1 MIVKRKI
8 IFFYILT
15 VLGGVV
21 QEQTGGNSAIAPT
34 AAAIASAT
42 KKDNRMNNTI
52 DSNQKTLLDFKKKLL
67 DEQKNGEGKID
78 KINQKI
84 EETKKIID
92 EERVKLEEER
102 LKLKHTNEAKDA
114 DYTKFTEL
122 KNNLIEERKRMKTL
136 DSKASSAG
144 TGTGFRSRRDKYNIS
159 NLTRALDQIEKDI
172 QTKKLSKDEERRLV
186 LKSKEIATRLH
197 ALKVIHK
204 KEDTYKNMAIKF
216 DDLRGKMTKIFDQK
230 AEIGKGIGKLKS
242 NLDDLL
248 NKREELYE
256 ERRMVIHLVRE
267 AGAKLE
273 MVDTQL
279 NAIEFKRTRLQ
290 YSSDRQR
297 RQKGERRS
305 RHEIPQDKMRKNRE
319 NQELW
324 NSLKEVAMK
333 KMSSGEKLTFDEMK
347 LIYSD
352 DSE

>member
-1 MIVKRKI
+1 M
-8 IFFYILT
+8 
-15 VLGGVV
+15 V
-21 QEQTGGNSAIAPT
+21 QEQNGGNSAIAPT
-34 AAAIASAT
+34 TAATASAI
-42 KKDNRMNNTI
+42 KKDNRINNTI
-52 DSNQKTLLDFKKKLL
+52 DSNQKTLSDFKRSLI
-67 DEQKNGEGKID
+67 DEQKTGESQID

-84 EETKKIID
+84 EETKKTID
-92 EERVKLEEER
+92 AERVKLEEER

-136 DSKASSAG
+136 DNKASTGGAG
-144 TGTGFRSRRDKYNIS
+144 MGGRSRRDKYNIT
-159 NLTRALDQIEKDI
+159 NLTKTLDQIEKDI

-204 KEDTYKNMAIKF
+204 KEDSYKNMSIKF

-230 AEIGKGIGKLKS
+230 ADIGKIIGKLKS
-242 NLDDLL
+242 NLDELL

-256 ERRMVIHLVRE
+256 ERRMIIHQVRE

-279 NAIEFKRTRLQ
+279 NAIEFKKTRLQ
-290 YSSDRQR
+290 YSSERQR
-297 RQKGERRS
+297 RQSTDRRS

-324 NSLKEVAMK
+324 NSLKEVAVK
-333 KMSSGEKLTFDEMK
+333 KMSGGEKLTFDEMK

-352 DSE
+352 DSD

>member
-1 MIVKRKI
+1 
-8 IFFYILT
+8 
-15 VLGGVV
+15 VV
-21 QEQTGGNSAIAPT
+21 QKQNGGNSAIAPT
-34 AAAIASAT
+34 AAATSSAI
-42 KKDNRMNNTI
+42 KKDNRINNTI
-52 DSNQKTLLDFKKKLL
+52 DSNQKTLLEFKRSLIE
-67 DEQKNGEGKID
+67 EQKAGESHID

-84 EETKKIID
+84 EETKKTID
-92 EERVKLEEER
+92 DERVKLEEER
-102 LKLKHTNEAKDA
+102 LKLKHTNEAKDS

-122 KNNLIEERKRMKTL
+122 KNNLIEERKRMNTL
-136 DSKASSAG
+136 DTKASTGAAAG
-144 TGTGFRSRRDKYNIS
+144 MGGRSRRDKYNIT
-159 NLTRALDQIEKDI
+159 NLTKTLDQIEKDI
-172 QTKKLSKDEERRLV
+172 QTKKLSKDEERKLV

-204 KEDTYKNMAIKF
+204 KEDSYKNMAIKF

-230 AEIGKGIGKLKS
+230 AEIGKVIGKLKS
-242 NLDDLL
+242 NLDELL

-256 ERRMVIHLVRE
+256 ERRMIIHQVRE

-279 NAIEFKRTRLQ
+279 NAIEFKKTRLQ
-290 YSSDRQR
+290 YSSERQR
-297 RQKGERRS
+297 RQSTDRRS

-324 NSLKEVAMK
+324 NSLKEVAVK

-352 DSE
+352 DSY

>member
-1 MIVKRKI
+1 MIKI
-8 IFFYILT
+8 IFFHMLI

-21 QEQTGGNSAIAPT
+21 QEQNGGNT
-34 AAAIASAT
+34 AIASTASAT
-42 KKDNRMNNTI
+42 ASAIKKDNRMNNSI
-52 DSNQKTLLDFKKKLL
+52 DSNQKTLLEFKRQLIE
-67 DEQKNGEGKID
+67 EQKKGESQID
-78 KINQKI
+78 RINQKI

-136 DSKASSAG
+136 DSKASSV
-144 TGTGFRSRRDKYNIS
+144 GTGFKSRRDKYNIS

-230 AEIGKGIGKLKS
+230 AEIGKVIGKLKS

-256 ERRMVIHLVRE
+256 ERRMIIHQVRE

-279 NAIEFKRTRLQ
+279 NAIEFKKTRLQ

-297 RQKGERRS
+297 RQTGERRS
-305 RHEIPQDKMRKNRE
+305 RHEIPQDKMKKNRE
-319 NQELW
+319 NHELW
-324 NSLKEVAMK
+324 NSLKEAAMK
-333 KMSSGEKLTFDEMK
+333 KMSGGGKLTFDEMK

-352 DSE
+352 ESD

>member
-1 MIVKRKI
+1 MNVKRKN

-15 VLGGVV
+15 VLSGVV

-67 DEQKNGEGKID
+67 DEQKNGESKID

-84 EETKKIID
+84 EETKKTID

-136 DSKASSAG
+136 DSKASSV
-144 TGTGFRSRRDKYNIS
+144 GTGFKSRRDKYNIS

-230 AEIGKGIGKLKS
+230 AEIGKVIGKLKS

-256 ERRMVIHLVRE
+256 ERRMIIHQVRE

-297 RQKGERRS
+297 RQTGERRSS

-333 KMSSGEKLTFDEMK
+333 KISRVEKLTFDEKK

>member
-1 MIVKRKI
+1 MNVKRKN

-15 VLGGVV
+15 VLSGVV

-67 DEQKNGEGKID
+67 DEQKNGESKID

-84 EETKKIID
+84 EETKKTID

-136 DSKASSAG
+136 DSKASSV
-144 TGTGFRSRRDKYNIS
+144 GTGFKSRRDKYNIS
-159 NLTRALDQIEKDI
+159 NLTKALDQIEKDI

-186 LKSKEIATRLH
+186 LKSKEIATKLH
-197 ALKVIHK
+197 TLKVINK
-204 KEDTYKNMAIKF
+204 KEDTYKNMAMRF
-216 DDLRGKMTKIFDQK
+216 DDLKGKMTQIFDQK
-230 AEIGKGIGKLKS
+230 AEIGKGIGKLKA
-242 NLDDLL
+242 NLDELL
-248 NKREELYE
+248 NRREELYE
-256 ERRMVIHLVRE
+256 ERRAIIHQVRE

-279 NAIEFKRTRLQ
+279 NAIEFKKSRLQ

-297 RQKGERRS
+297 RQTGERRS
-305 RHEIPQDKMRKNRE
+305 RHEIPQDKMKKNRE
-319 NQELW
+319 NHELW
-324 NSLKEVAMK
+324 NSLKEAAMK
-333 KMSSGEKLTFDEMK
+333 KMSGGGKLTFDEMK

-352 DSE
+352 ESD